1 MLFVY
6 CSHRP
11 LPQELIDYAREDTHY
26 LLYIYDK
33 MRYDLIERGNDQKN
47 LLKSALDNSKLTC
60 LRVSADLSS
69 YTIWHTTVSAS
80 KIKAQLYVQAAH
92 QAR

>member
-60 LRVSADLSS
+60 LRVSADFSS
-69 YTIWHTTVSAS
+69 YYMTYGSV
-80 KIKAQLYVQAAH
+80 K
-92 QAR
+92 